1 MNNKSSGAEKWTI
14 LAAILGSSMVF
25 LDFSTLNIALP
36 AVQEDLNITGKSLLW
51 IINSYAIFLSS
62 LMLVGGS
69 LGDIYG
75 RKKIFVIGI
84 IIFSVSS
91 FVCGI
96 AGNIDLLI
104 IARAVQGVGGALMV
118 PGSLSIISSVIPS
131 ERRGKAFGT
140 WSTFSALTVS
150 AGPVLGGWLAGIGLW
165 RYIFFLNLPL
175 AAVTILAL
183 IARVPES
190 RDKSAYKLDI
200 PGALFATVG
209 LAGISYGFL
218 EASDSGFEKLR
229 VISALSIGTVALISF
244 LLTEWKSSHPMMP
257 LHLFRSKT
265 FSGVNTL
272 TLFMYTAL
280 NAALFF
286 FPLNLV
292 QVQGYPEEIAGLA
305 ILPFAVLISA
315 MSIFSGAFSDKFG
328 ARMPLIVGPLI
339 SGAGLFLLT
348 VPGLTAGPSQYWE
361 TFFPGILMLGIGM
374 GIIVAPLTAAVMSA
388 VPSHNSGVASGIN
401 NTMARIAGL
410 MAIAVLGTI
419 IIISFRNSLEL
430 HTADMEISLDK
441 KTELINNS
449 DKLAETKPPEGL
461 SKSDNNKITQNI
473 KHSFVNAF
481 DLIIYISVIL
491 SLLSGLTAFFTVEK
505 GILKNQ
511 SA

>member
-1 MNNKSSGAEKWTI
+1 
-14 LAAILGSSMVF
+14 
-25 LDFSTLNIALP
+25 
-36 AVQEDLNITGKSLLW
+36 
-51 IINSYAIFLSS
+51 
-62 LMLVGGS
+62 
-69 LGDIYG
+69 
-75 RKKIFVIGI
+75 
-84 IIFSVSS
+84 
-91 FVCGI
+91 
-96 AGNIDLLI
+96 
-104 IARAVQGVGGALMV
+104 
-118 PGSLSIISSVIPS
+118 
-131 ERRGKAFGT
+131 
-140 WSTFSALTVS
+140 
-150 AGPVLGGWLAGIGLW
+150 
-165 RYIFFLNLPL
+165 
-175 AAVTILAL
+175 
-183 IARVPES
+183 
-190 RDKSAYKLDI
+190 
-200 PGALFATVG
+200 
-209 LAGISYGFL
+209 
-218 EASDSGFEKLR
+218 
-229 VISALSIGTVALISF
+229 
-244 LLTEWKSSHPMMP
+244 
-257 LHLFRSKT
+257 
-265 FSGVNTL
+265 
-272 TLFMYTAL
+272 
-280 NAALFF
+280 
-286 FPLNLV
+286 
-292 QVQGYPEEIAGLA
+292 VQGYPEEIAGLA

-430 HTADMEISLDK
+430 HTAGMEISLDK